1 MSLSPCALLAR
12 LRPGGPGGRGGA
24 ARPGAPPL
32 PRTILVLVLLALA
45 TALPL
50 TYRYGRRKGG
60 ALLLALWGAVA
71 VLILGGSF
79 LCSPVIDLLFGWM
92 DNAPAL
98 TLEVRVAGGLLA
110 ANAASFWLSVR
121 FYTRRQWGWYG

>member
-1 MSLSPCALLAR
+1 M
-12 LRPGGPGGRGGA
+12 PGSYRGKRIIRGGGRSV
-24 ARPGAPPL
+24 L
-32 PRTILVLVLLALA
+32 LLVLVLLALA

-92 DNAPAL
+92 DDAPAL
-98 TLEVRVAGGLLA
+98 TLGVRVAGGLLA

>member
-1 MSLSPCALLAR
+1 MTHEKKSISGEKLYKVF
-12 LRPGGPGGRGGA
+12 
-24 ARPGAPPL
+24 
-32 PRTILVLVLLALA
+32 IYVVLLALA

-60 ALLLALWGAVA
+60 ALLLALWGAAA

-92 DNAPAL
+92 DDAPAL
-98 TLEVRVAGGLLA
+98 TLGVGVAGGLLA

-121 FYTRRQWGWYG
+121 FYPRRQWGWYG